1 MRARAIRDLVRLSD
15 KALFEEVSAGLDLVF
30 KNASRLDEDAKALW
44 DEGRSQGSEILTAIG
59 AEEAAKFLILI
70 DAIRCPS
77 DRLSSQLNR
86 FYDHLAKG
94 IYAECCEWRAG
105 SLGQL
110 DSYDREELAE
120 FYLDGPN
127 DVDWIFPNRIKRE
140 REQQLYVDYAAT
152 DDGHY
157 WTEPRGNELFSLRS
171 NPRVLVLVGAM
182 HAAGFATSKALETIA
197 EIWRPVRMHDDFP
210 WHKLRDL
217 NTETVDAIS
226 SLTGSPV
233 PAEDYEQVIDLWPF
247 PLNTLGLSI
256 ISVDKEDLRNIQRAW
271 SPDL

>member
-1 MRARAIRDLVRLSD
+1 MRTRAIRDLAQLPDEAV
-15 KALFEEVSAGLDLVF
+15 FEELSTGLDLVF
-30 KNASRLDEDAKALW
+30 KNASRLDEDAQALW
-44 DEGRSQGSEILTAIG
+44 NEGRSQGSEILTAIC

-105 SLGQL
+105 SLGEL
-110 DSYDREELAE
+110 VSYVREELAE

-127 DVDWIFPNRIKRE
+127 DIDWIFRNRILSQRE
-140 REQQLYVDYAAT
+140 EQLYIDYIAT

-157 WTEPRGNELFSLRS
+157 WTEPRREELFPLRLK
-171 NPRVLVLVGAM
+171 PRVLVLIGAM

-197 EIWRPVRMHDDFP
+197 EIWRPVLMHDDYP
-210 WHKLRDL
+210 WHELCDL
-217 NTETVDAIS
+217 NTGTVDAIS
-226 SLTGSPV
+226 SLIGSPV
-233 PAEDYEQVIDLWPF
+233 PAEDYEQIIDLWPF
-247 PLNTLGLSI
+247 PLHSLGLRVI
-256 ISVDKEDLRNIQRAW
+256 PVDREELRKTQRAW